1 MRIAMIGGVE
11 RNETDY
17 ARIAERAGHSLEF
30 HGGWI
35 GGRGA
40 DTLAALIARAEL
52 VIIVTDVNSHGAV
65 ILARRLAAERGRPIQ
80 LLRRMGTSRFRSLLE
95 ALTKPARESRQRVRE
110 VA

>member
-40 DTLAALIARAEL
+40 ETLAALIARAEL

-65 ILARRLAAERGRPIQ
+65 ILARRLASERGRPIQ
-80 LLRRMGTSRFRSLLE
+80 LLRRMGTSRFRALLAGLE
-95 ALTKPARESRQRVRE
+95 QEAREIDQRIRG